1 MKTIQFSI
9 LRNCFILI
17 CLFWSL
23 NMVAQS
29 SDTFFSCAQIKQDI
43 SQFNSLENKHSN
55 KKWAQNILEF
65 HPLVDGNIHY
75 TYILEAKDT
84 FNIDAMMNN
93 TRAWLGATTSSEVG
107 AIKTFDKENKIIES
121 AIANDNI
128 GEASGYGTLSV
139 VSAIVNC
146 RIAFKNNKIKLDLW
160 VSHFYIGTASNWS
173 RNKSETVPVSES
185 YPVNEKGK
193 HKSSLGMAFVNINS
207 RCINRAKSFLDYMEQ
222 HHTEDLKR
230 YDNDW

>member
-1 MKTIQFSI
+1 M
-9 LRNCFILI
+9 
-17 CLFWSL
+17 CLLWSL
-23 NMVAQS
+23 KMTAQS
-29 SDTFFSCAQIKQDI
+29 SETFFSCPQIKLDI
-43 SQFNSLENKHSN
+43 NQFNSLENKRSN
-55 KKWAQNILEF
+55 KKWAQNILKH

-93 TRAWLGATTSSEVG
+93 TRSWLGATTSSEMG
-107 AIKTFDKENKIIES
+107 AIKIFDKENKIIES

-128 GEASGYGTLSV
+128 GEASGYGTISV

-146 RIAFKNNKIKLDLW
+146 RIAFKNNRIKLDLW
-160 VSHFYIGTASNWS
+160 VSHFYIGSASNWS

-185 YPVNEKGK
+185 YPVNDKGK

-207 RCINRAKSFLDYMEQ
+207 RCINRAYSFLNYMEQ
-222 HHTEDLKR
+222 HHAENLKQ
-230 YDNDW
+230 YNDDW